1 MQGEVFNFISATF
14 GVSAAVAVVILG
26 VAFWLTHYITK
37 KTTEI
42 KAQHGTLT
50 GNVTKIEG
58 HIDEIRRDI
67 SYLKGHTDRLQ
78 KTVNDG
84 YTQKNSPI
92 SLTEKGK
99 EEVAESRLD
108 EIVDRNWLRINDTLQ
123 KEVLSKNPY
132 DIQSYCMEEVFVSPE
147 KFFEDEDFSYIK
159 KLAFN
164 KGLALMTYTN
174 MLAVLIRDRYF
185 QENGIDISEVDK
197 FAPKE
202 KQ

>member
-1 MQGEVFNFISATF
+1 M
-14 GVSAAVAVVILG
+14 
-26 VAFWLTHYITK
+26 
-37 KTTEI
+37 
-42 KAQHGTLT
+42 
-50 GNVTKIEG
+50 TKIEG

-67 SYLKGHTDRLQ
+67 AYLKGHTDRLQ

-108 EIVDRNWLRINDTLQ
+108 EIVDRNWPRINDTLQ

-132 DIQSYCMEEVFVSPE
+132 DIQSYCMEEVFVSTE